1 MLITILTQKALTEL
15 RLSQKEGDKEQKK
28 QEKMAAML
36 AELDPSGVIS
46 KKEQQIRDTLLK
58 LETIGGDNSTTL
70 TMEELSTLR
79 RELSESKNLVSQH
92 EQTINELHYE
102 NENLTRKR
110 DELEIRLTTLE
121 LEYEELLGKYN

>member
-1 MLITILTQKALTEL
+1 
-15 RLSQKEGDKEQKK
+15 
-28 QEKMAAML
+28 ML

-58 LETIGGDNSTTL
+58 LETIGADNSTTL

-79 RELSESKNLVSQH
+79 RELSDSKNLVSQQ

-121 LEYEELLGKYN
+121 LEYEELLGKS

>member
-1 MLITILTQKALTEL
+1 
-15 RLSQKEGDKEQKK
+15 
-28 QEKMAAML
+28 ML

-58 LETIGGDNSTTL
+58 LETSVGDSTTL

-79 RELSESKNLVSQH
+79 RELSDSKNLVSQH

-121 LEYEELLGKYN
+121 LEYEELLGKYII

>member
-1 MLITILTQKALTEL
+1 
-15 RLSQKEGDKEQKK
+15 
-28 QEKMAAML
+28 MAAML

-58 LETIGGDNSTTL
+58 LETIGDNTSPL
-70 TMEELSTLR
+70 TMEELTTLR

-102 NENLTRKR
+102 NEHLTRKR

-121 LEYEELLGKYN
+121 LEYEELLGK

>member
-1 MLITILTQKALTEL
+1 
-15 RLSQKEGDKEQKK
+15 
-28 QEKMAAML
+28 MAAML

-58 LETIGGDNSTTL
+58 LESSVGDTSTTL

>member
-1 MLITILTQKALTEL
+1 
-15 RLSQKEGDKEQKK
+15 
-28 QEKMAAML
+28 ML

-58 LETIGGDNSTTL
+58 LETISDTSSPL

-79 RELSESKNLVSQH
+79 RELSESKSLVTQH

-102 NENLTRKR
+102 NEHLTRKR

-121 LEYEELLGKYN
+121 LEYEELLGK

>member
-1 MLITILTQKALTEL
+1 
-15 RLSQKEGDKEQKK
+15 
-28 QEKMAAML
+28 ML

-79 RELSESKNLVSQH
+79 RELSESKTLVSQH

-121 LEYEELLGKYN
+121 LEYEELLGK

>member
-1 MLITILTQKALTEL
+1 
-15 RLSQKEGDKEQKK
+15 
-28 QEKMAAML
+28 MAAML

-46 KKEQQIRDTLLK
+46 KKEQQIRDTLHK
-58 LETIGGDNSTTL
+58 LETIGSDNSSPL
-70 TMEELSTLR
+70 TMEELTTLR
-79 RELSESKNLVSQH
+79 RELSDSKTLVAQH

-121 LEYEELLGKYN
+121 LEYEELLGKYQYEQLFHLRLHVNTIS

>member
-1 MLITILTQKALTEL
+1 
-15 RLSQKEGDKEQKK
+15 
-28 QEKMAAML
+28 MAAML

-58 LETIGGDNSTTL
+58 LETIGDNSSPL

-79 RELSESKNLVSQH
+79 RELSDSKTLVTQH

-102 NENLTRKR
+102 NEHLTRKR

-121 LEYEELLGKYN
+121 LEYEELLGK

>member
-1 MLITILTQKALTEL
+1 
-15 RLSQKEGDKEQKK
+15 
-28 QEKMAAML
+28 MAAML

-58 LETIGGDNSTTL
+58 LETIGDNSSPL

-79 RELSESKNLVSQH
+79 RELSESKTLVTQH

-102 NENLTRKR
+102 NEHLTRKR

-121 LEYEELLGKYN
+121 LEYEELLGK

>member
-1 MLITILTQKALTEL
+1 
-15 RLSQKEGDKEQKK
+15 
-28 QEKMAAML
+28 ML

-58 LETIGGDNSTTL
+58 LETISDSSPQLTT
-70 TMEELSTLR
+70 EELSTLR

-92 EQTINELHYE
+92 EQTINELHHE
-102 NENLTRKR
+102 NEHLTRKR

-121 LEYEELLGKYN
+121 LEYEELLGK